1 MLSGKPHANRQEL
14 TPPIKTGLAKNK
26 TMIIEASDNLLVRNP
41 ALFHIDV
48 RKAGWTYHPPIRS
61 GPKGSSRSGL
71 FMGCPVFRQ
80 LIAGTG
86 CQQ

>member
-1 MLSGKPHANRQEL
+1 MLSSKPHANRQKL
-14 TPPIKTGLAKNK
+14 TLPIKTGLARNK
-26 TMIIEASDNLLVRNP
+26 TMITEASNNLLVRNP
-41 ALFHIDV
+41 ALFHINV

-80 LIAGTG
+80 PIAGTG
-86 CQQ
+86 GQQ

>member
-1 MLSGKPHANRQEL
+1 MLSSKPHANRQEL
-14 TPPIKTGLAKNK
+14 TLPIKTGLARNK
-26 TMIIEASDNLLVRNP
+26 TMITEASNNLLVRNP
-41 ALFHIDV
+41 ALFHINV

-71 FMGCPVFRQ
+71 VMGCPVFRQ

-86 CQQ
+86 SQQ